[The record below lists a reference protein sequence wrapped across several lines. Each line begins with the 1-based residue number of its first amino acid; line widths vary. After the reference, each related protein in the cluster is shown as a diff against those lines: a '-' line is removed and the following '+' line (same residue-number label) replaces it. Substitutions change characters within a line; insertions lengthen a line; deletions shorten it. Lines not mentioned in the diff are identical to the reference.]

1 MALDKEV
8 KYSRILLKISGEAFM
23 GSKGFGHDMDA
34 INRLSKEIKEVHKLG
49 VQVCLVAGGGNIF
62 RGASASATGF
72 ERASNDYIGM
82 LATVMNALTLQN
94 SLDKMN
100 LPSRVLSA
108 VPMVTICE
116 TYIRRRAIR
125 HLEKGRVVIC
135 AAGTGNPFF
144 TTDTAA
150 TLRAVE
156 MGCSVIFK
164 GTQVNG
170 VYSSDPK
177 YNKDARKYKKI
188 SYKDL
193 LSQDLKIIDA
203 SAVSMARENSI
214 PIIVFAINKEKI
226 TDLVK
231 GHGDYTKISN

>member
-1 MALDKEV
+1 MVLDKEV
-8 KYSRILLKISGEAFM
+8 KYTRILLKISGEAFM

-34 INRLSKEIKEVHKLG
+34 INNLAEKIKGVHKLG
-49 VQVCLVAGGGNIF
+49 VQICLVVGGGNIF
-62 RGASASATGF
+62 RGASASSTGF

-82 LATVMNALTLQN
+82 LATVINALILQN
-94 SLDKMN
+94 SLDKVG
-100 LPSRVLSA
+100 LVSRVLSA
-108 VPMVTICE
+108 IPMATISE

-135 AAGTGNPFF
+135 AAGIGNPFF

-156 MGCSVIFK
+156 MGCNVILK

-177 YNKDARKYKKI
+177 YNKDAKKYEKI
-188 SYKDL
+188 SYMDL
-193 LSQDLKIIDA
+193 LSQDLKVIDA

-226 TDLVK
+226 TDIIK
-231 GHGDYTKISN
+231 GHGDYTEISN